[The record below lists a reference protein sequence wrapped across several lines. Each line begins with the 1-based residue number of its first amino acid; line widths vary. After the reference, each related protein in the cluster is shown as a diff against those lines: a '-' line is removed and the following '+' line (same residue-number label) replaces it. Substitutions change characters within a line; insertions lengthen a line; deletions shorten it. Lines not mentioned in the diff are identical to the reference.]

1 MKSNVITKKKPTVI
15 ESDTVRIEITDHSIV
30 GIIKRPYIPIED
42 QLKRVDYMVSSP
54 IDIDSDDDRQQ
65 DSNLN
70 PVAVKA

>member
-42 QLKRVDYMVSSP
+42 QLKRADYMLKSP
-54 IDIDSDDDRQQ
+54 ISIAPSDIDNEEDD
-65 DSNLN
+65 LE
-70 PVAVKA
+70 PAIA